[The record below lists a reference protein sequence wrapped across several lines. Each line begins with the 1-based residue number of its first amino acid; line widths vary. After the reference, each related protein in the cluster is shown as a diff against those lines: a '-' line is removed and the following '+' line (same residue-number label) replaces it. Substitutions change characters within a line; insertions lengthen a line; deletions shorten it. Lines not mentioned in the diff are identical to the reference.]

1 MSKPE
6 RISLY
11 KEEPLTLFSFDQ
23 NSARTILRLSA
34 VQTVFKRTVNRHDY
48 RGQSL
53 SRCVHFKLCG
63 LDLSNSFSAM
73 SRVLAL
79 VKVFEHRQFGS
90 EDNEMVL
97 SFPTS
102 NDSELRFYCRVVR
115 YKSAY
120 EGMEIG
126 WLTERDGEEIRK
138 SHKMPIGY
146 VHDFRNALHKAM
158 GWISPGTEVE
168 YVELPDIKYEPPP
181 YSGKKSY
188 GYER

>member
-1 MSKPE
+1 MSTPE
-6 RISLY
+6 RISIY

-23 NSARTILRLSA
+23 NSTRTILRLSA
-34 VQTVFKRTVNRHDY
+34 VQTVFKRAVHHREH
-48 RGQSL
+48 RGQSV
-53 SRCVHFKLCG
+53 SRRVHFQLCG
-63 LDLSNSFSAM
+63 LGLSNSFSAM
-73 SRVLAL
+73 SRVLSL
-79 VKVFEHRQFGS
+79 LKVFEHRQFGS

-102 NDSELRFYCRVVR
+102 NDSALRLYCRVVR
-115 YKSAY
+115 YKNAY

-126 WLTERDGEEIRK
+126 WLAERDGEEVRK

-168 YVELPDIKYEPPP
+168 YVELPDIKYEPPA
-181 YSGKKSY
+181 YTGKKNY
-188 GYER
+188 GNYR